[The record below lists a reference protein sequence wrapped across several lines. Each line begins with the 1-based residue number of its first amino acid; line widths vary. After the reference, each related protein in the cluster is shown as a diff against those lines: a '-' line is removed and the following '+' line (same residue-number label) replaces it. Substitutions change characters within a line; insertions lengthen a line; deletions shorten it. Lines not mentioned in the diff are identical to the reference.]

1 MTVPRL
7 LTIARIAS
15 QRAQAVNA
23 AAPDEPLQ
31 GRERVLL
38 VEDEPVVRNLVHR
51 MLERNG
57 YDVVEAE
64 DGAAALEQARG
75 LAPIDLLLTDVVM
88 PNMSGRE
95 LADRIREIHP
105 ETLVLYTSGYTDT
118 AIIGED
124 ELGDRTQFLQK
135 PFGMTELTEK
145 IRLLVDRA

>member
-57 YDVVEAE
+57 YDVVEGD